1 MNQLQIKTLHYITE
15 LIRCIIIIIMMRRV
29 SGRQG
34 QTLRSRLGPV
44 RPTEKPVAERLLI
57 YFPAQNTK
65 AALMSSLKVILTL
78 QYHT

>member
-15 LIRCIIIIIMMRRV
+15 LIRCIIIIIIIMMRRV

-44 RPTEKPVAERLLI
+44 TEKPVAERLLI